1 MSSDT
6 MNASSTHR
14 SQGEARVAGAGW
26 PGPALFDAG
35 AASSALLA
43 DPRLVASAVGRP
55 ARPVVWLLSDDK
67 AGHVNQLRGLGERLE
82 ALSGARLVWVSCRR
96 HRVSW
101 WQALAARQPRIEAPA
116 PDLVIGAGSGTHA
129 LLLACRGFRDAL
141 TVVLMR
147 PGFPSRWVDLKVIPE
162 HDRPAARGDIL
173 ATQGAL
179 TAVRP
184 NPRLSAARRGLVLLG
199 GESPHFH
206 WRDDSILDQLL
217 TLLREYPDWR
227 WTVTSSRR
235 TPAPL
240 VARLRELRAPNL
252 RFHHHDD
259 TPVDWLPHQL
269 RAHRVA
275 WVSPDSVSMLYESL
289 TAGVATGTL
298 DLACT
303 GKARVAGGIR
313 ALCRR
318 GQVLAWRDRAALMA
332 ASARP
337 PHLWE
342 ANRVA
347 HWLIDRYQEARL

>member
-1 MSSDT
+1 
-6 MNASSTHR
+6 MNASSANR
-14 SQGEARVAGAGW
+14 SRSEARLPDAGW

-35 AASSALLA
+35 VASSALLA
-43 DPRLVASAVGRP
+43 DLDPMVRTARRP

-67 AGHVNQLRGLGERLE
+67 AGHVNQLRGLGERLV
-82 ALSGARLVWVSCRR
+82 ALSGARLVWISCRR

-101 WQALAARQPRIEAPA
+101 WQALAARPPRIEAPT
-116 PDLVIGAGSGTHA
+116 PDMVIGAGSGTHA

-179 TAVRP
+179 TAVQP
-184 NPRLSAARRGLVLLG
+184 NPGLSAGRRGMVLLG
-199 GESPHFH
+199 GDSPHFH
-206 WRDDSILDQLL
+206 WNDDSIFDQLV
-217 TLLREYPDWR
+217 TLLREYPQWR

-240 VARLRELRAPNL
+240 VARLRNLSAPNL
-252 RFHHHDD
+252 RFYHHDD
-259 TPVDWLPHQL
+259 TPVDWLPRQL
-269 RAHRVA
+269 RAHRVV

-298 DLACT
+298 DLPGT

-313 ALCRR
+313 ALRQR
-318 GQVLAWRDRAALMA
+318 GQIQAWQDRAALM
-332 ASARP
+332 SSSSRP

-347 HWLIDRYQEARL
+347 HWLLDRYQEARL

>member
-1 MSSDT
+1 M
-6 MNASSTHR
+6 R
-14 SQGEARVAGAGW
+14 SPADGW

-35 AASSALLA
+35 AASSALFA
-43 DPRLVASAVGRP
+43 DPRLTDRLARRP
-55 ARPVVWLLSDDK
+55 ERPVVWLLSDDK

-82 ALSGARLVWVSCRR
+82 ALRGARLVWISCRR

-101 WQALAARQPRIEAPA
+101 WQALAARPPRIEAPA
-116 PDLVIGAGSGTHA
+116 PDLVIGAGSGTHP
-129 LLLACRGFRDAL
+129 LLLACRGFREAL

-147 PGFPSRWVDLKVIPE
+147 PSFPSRWVDLKVIPE

-179 TAVRP
+179 TAVQP

-199 GESPHFH
+199 GHSPHFH
-206 WRDDSILDQLL
+206 WRDDTILEQLI

-240 VARLRELRAPNL
+240 VARLGDLSAPNL
-252 RFHHHDD
+252 RFHHHDH
-259 TPVDWLPHQL
+259 TPVDWLPRQL

-289 TAGVATGTL
+289 TAGVPTGTL
-298 DLACT
+298 DLATT

-313 ALCRR
+313 TLQGR
-318 GQVLAWRDRAALMA
+318 GQIRGWRDRAALMGDA
-332 ASARP
+332 IPRP

-347 HWLIDRYQEARL
+347 HWLIDRYEEARP